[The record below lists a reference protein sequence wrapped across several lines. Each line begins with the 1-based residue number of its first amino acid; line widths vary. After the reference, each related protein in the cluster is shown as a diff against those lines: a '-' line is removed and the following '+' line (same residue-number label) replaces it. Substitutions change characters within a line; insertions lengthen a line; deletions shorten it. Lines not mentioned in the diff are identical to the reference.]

1 MSDDMLEC
9 EKELFRSLNP
19 ETDWEHNP
27 TGIALSELLN
37 LFQCCNF
44 AFDNHSSRTK
54 LAIKTIELFR
64 DQLSQFSRT
73 ARDIGNIV
81 TEKNAAYGDSVATSA
96 DFLKLL
102 YPDGVTPEQYGN
114 MLLLV
119 RIFDKQKRI
128 ATDKDAFGENPY
140 KDIAGYAILG
150 VSQKVEKK

>member
-1 MSDDMLEC
+1 MTTDILPCGIEAEMSLD
-9 EKELFRSLNP
+9 P
-19 ETDWEHNP
+19 GTDWEHNP

-44 AFDNHSSRTK
+44 SFDYTSGRTK
-54 LAIKTIELFR
+54 LAIKIIELFR
-64 DQLSQFSRT
+64 DKPALFT
-73 ARDIGNIV
+73 KIARDIGNIV
-81 TEKNAAYGDSVATSA
+81 VEKNAAYGDSVATSA

-114 MLLLV
+114 MLLLI

-128 ATDKDAFGENPY
+128 ASDKDAFGENPY